1 MNTSTLS
8 NSIVMTVSEDQDEH
22 HPRSTRSMMM
32 IDSSSGSEGSSDA
45 PSTPPSA
52 SKGLLSS
59 SSAHGPPSCR
69 RYERPINRRLF
80 LQEAQ
85 ERLSLPDLFAPG
97 RTTRAPTRR
106 TRTPRMHIPRP
117 SNSRSS
123 SSRSLLSNSLHS
135 AGSFGGSSRNLAAG
149 IQPRAAQWGEYFEN
163 QGHSMSQRSVFGNN
177 PAIL

>member
-1 MNTSTLS
+1 
-8 NSIVMTVSEDQDEH
+8 MTVSEDQDEH
-22 HPRSTRSMMM
+22 HPRSTRSLMGSMMM
-32 IDSSSGSEGSSDA
+32 IDSSSGSEGSDSSDA
-45 PSTPPSA
+45 PTTPPSA
-52 SKGLLSS
+52 RKGLLSS
-59 SSAHGPPSCR
+59 SSEHGPPGCP

-106 TRTPRMHIPRP
+106 SRMHIPRP
-117 SNSRSS
+117 GNSRSS

-135 AGSFGGSSRNLAAG
+135 AGSFGGSSRNLSM
-149 IQPRAAQWGEYFEN
+149 IQPRAAQWGEYFDN